1 MGESFPAAQPSQP
14 PLSPLLISDRLISL
28 AKQAGEAGYLLTARR
43 LVRLACS
50 VLDESAPGSVGRMLE
65 QPAREPAEFRRPD
78 RRVRRPAKT

>member
-1 MGESFPAAQPSQP
+1 MSEPLPAAPPSQ

-50 VLDESAPGSVGRMLE
+50 VLDESASASARRMVE
-65 QPAREPAEFRRPD
+65 QPAREPAELRRAD
-78 RRVRRPAKT
+78 RRVRRPT